1 MKKAKLI
8 TLWVVVGLIV
18 LLGALFYFQNQ
29 GTQVMLFL
37 DVLVWKGEILP
48 RPVSVPI
55 LMLASFAAGLVVM
68 GVYTLVTVLR
78 RDGRSRGP
86 SRDYSRQAKS
96 MSGPKDFDDFE
107 SDF

>member
-1 MKKAKLI
+1 MKKAKQITFWIVVALI
-8 TLWVVVGLIV
+8 
-18 LLGALFYFQNQ
+18 LLFGSLFYFQNQ

-48 RPVSVPI
+48 RPTSVPT

-78 RDGRSRGP
+78 RDGRGRP
-86 SRDYSRQAKS
+86 TSRDYFKSDKS
-96 MSGPKDFDDFE
+96 MNSPSNFDDFE